1 MASTYRA
8 VSLISVFSK
17 ITEKVMYKWLYT
29 FREMHEILCTL
40 QFGFCDT
47 HSINRALVILIVA
60 IKCPLDN
67 RKYSCGIFIDLQKAF
82 DTLNHNAPL
91 LKLEH
96 YRIRGTALDWSRS
109 YLTARKRYVS
119 VNASNS
125 IYLNATYGASQGSVL
140 GPLLFVP

>member
-1 MASTYRA
+1 
-8 VSLISVFSK
+8 
-17 ITEKVMYKWLYT
+17 MYKWLYT
-29 FREMHEILCTL
+29 FLEMHEILYTL

-47 HSINRALVILIVA
+47 HSINHALVILTVA

-96 YRIRGTALDWSRS
+96 YRIRGNALDWSRS

-119 VNASNS
+119 VNVSNS
-125 IYLNATYGASQGSVL
+125 NYLNATYGL
-140 GPLLFVP
+140 HRDLLLVPSFSYLDLLQTVVNKDFKKVKNMA